1 MIRLTAAMLITCLLS
16 GCASLW
22 FAGISDY
29 QLVMPDGVTISI
41 YSGKE
46 AQAVSASL
54 TTTDQGYSITLKEN
68 GVKAFE
74 GQAVAG
80 SAASDVAAATAS
92 AAVTALKTIK

>member
-1 MIRLTAAMLITCLLS
+1 MIRAAIIALAALPLS

-46 AQAVSASL
+46 EQAVSAAL
-54 TTTDQGYSITLKEN
+54 TTTDTGYVITLKES
-68 GVKAFE
+68 GVKAFQ

-92 AAVTALKTIK
+92 GVVTALKTIK

>member
-1 MIRLTAAMLITCLLS
+1 MIRLTAIMLIACSLS

-54 TTTDQGYSITLKEN
+54 TTTDQGYSITLKES